1 MQWPEILSTINKN
14 FESLPEK
21 EKKEA
26 FLQVIDSI
34 ENSDNFQK
42 AKKYWD
48 ELAEEDKMKYYKD
61 WWGSWKF
68 LTTWPLTPRINK
80 DWIKI
85 DLKDNMYT
93 VMSPVMRLFVSF
105 WILDKPKELS
115 YEDLI
120 NNIETDA
127 KALDRYITI
136 LEIVSIYYSELW
148 ELLEILKYLKPYAK
162 WYKKNWAQLVQERI
176 RDKQTNDT
184 KNWII
189 ATLYPPN
196 DNIEKKAA

>member
-61 WWGSWKF
+61 WWGSRKF

-105 WILDKPKELS
+105 WILDKPKDLS

-189 ATLYPPN
+189 VTFYPSN